1 MNQEQFVA
9 ELSKL
14 KAGATFLSLNR
25 YVNAAN
31 ETANYNIVFH
41 ISYENALKRSIDTL
55 KAMDLTSDLDKHA
68 RSELLE
74 SFGKSLNKA
83 VTISIDEIADAYTR
97 FFDKDGNYIKGV
109 KLHRNSN
116 TLHLY
121 GLVVNK
127 KVLVPGFYD
136 KDNRSPLVVAKD
148 HLRSKCSV
156 GKFRQFKMTPNQVE
170 SISVQNLKFLPPE
183 D

>member
-55 KAMDLTSDLDKHA
+55 RAMDLTSDLDKHA

-83 VTISIDEIADAYTR
+83 MTISIDEIADAYTR
-97 FFDKDGNYIKGV
+97 FFEDRK
-109 KLHRNSN
+109 S
-116 TLHLY
+116 
-121 GLVVNK
+121 VV
-127 KVLVPGFYD
+127 
-136 KDNRSPLVVAKD
+136 
-148 HLRSKCSV
+148 
-156 GKFRQFKMTPNQVE
+156 
-170 SISVQNLKFLPPE
+170 
-183 D
+183 

>member
-55 KAMDLTSDLDKHA
+55 KSMDLSSDLDKHA
-68 RSELLE
+68 QVELLE
-74 SFGKSLNKA
+74 SFNKSLNKA
-83 VTISIDEIADAYTR
+83 MTTPIDEIADAYTR
-97 FFDKDGNYIKGV
+97 FFDTEGNYIKGV
-109 KLHRNSN
+109 KLHRGSN

-121 GLVVNK
+121 GLVVHK
-127 KVLVPGFYD
+127 KVLIPGFYE
-136 KDNRSPLVVAKD
+136 KDNRGPLAVAKD
-148 HLRSKCSV
+148 HLRSKCQV
-156 GKFRQFKMTPNQVE
+156 GKFRQFKMTPFQVE
-170 SISVQNLKFLPPE
+170 SISVQNLSLLPPE
-183 D
+183 